1 MFDVKGICLMNV
13 SIVKMIIPALADFS
27 KLATHYSS
35 WLGLIRE
42 LLLPRAPNGSGGEF
56 SVKYC
61 LVG

>member
-1 MFDVKGICLMNV
+1 MNV